1 MQQVYVSS
9 GGGIRIGATF
19 GAIKEGEKQGK
30 FFSGNFDTYIGTSA
44 GSLDAV
50 MTANGWDA
58 DTKIQ
63 FFIETDFE
71 KLFTPF
77 LIPFGV
83 RKAATLVLDNPIKL
97 KKLSD
102 LIDSLNFDIAEEILV
117 NTVDS
122 LTNQQIVYCEKKP
135 EWWPEQTTA
144 KLITNAFSQ
153 YGFGKI
159 LTRSMVLPGLEA
171 DDPRYMDGG
180 IAENPF
186 LSALPVDSEILFMHL
201 GYAGDVVQKGDTVP
215 KGLLSR
221 SLYAYEHKATTFL
234 NHMIQHYPNLK
245 PIYPKIY
252 NVDSSNFA
260 LSKRDKKLMVQN
272 AQYNCIPQWKQL

>member
-1 MQQVYVSS
+1 MQQIYVSS

-19 GAIKEGEKQGK
+19 GAIKEGENQGK

-44 GSLDAV
+44 GALDAA

-58 DTKIQ
+58 DSKIQ
-63 FFIETDFE
+63 FFLETDFE

-77 LIPFGV
+77 LIPFSL
-83 RKAATLVLDNPIKL
+83 RKTASVVLNNPIKL

-102 LIDSLNFDIAEEILV
+102 LIDSLNFDCNEELLV

-122 LTNQQIVYCEKKP
+122 LTNEQIVYCETKP
-135 EWWPEQTTA
+135 LWWPEKTDA

-186 LSALPVDSEILFMHL
+186 LSALPLDSEILFMHL
-201 GYAGDVVQKGDTVP
+201 GYAGDVWDKGDTVP
-215 KGLLSR
+215 KGVLNR
-221 SLYAYEHKATTFL
+221 SLYAYEHKATAFL
-234 NHMIQHYPNLK
+234 KHMMQHYPNLK

-260 LSKRDKKLMVQN
+260 LDKRGKKIMVQN
-272 AQYNCIPQWKQL
+272 AQFNCIPQWKKL